1 MLTSLEY
8 YRIFY
13 YVAKYRNFTRAADVL
28 LTSQPTVTRTI
39 KNLESDLGCR
49 LFVRGKRGVTLTT
62 EGELLYSYIAPAY
75 EKILKGEEKLGGE
88 TSLQGGSVYVSA
100 TETSLHCFLL
110 EKLGL
115 FHDRHP
121 QIRLKIINVST
132 TQAIE
137 NVVSGRSDFAF
148 VASPAEAPSPLK
160 QVELHP
166 FRDILVGNANYIE
179 LTRGSYRL
187 RDLKKYPL
195 FRSAAAPLPRIFF
208 IRRYMQKRDWNFVP
222 TSN

>member
-100 TETSLHCFLL
+100 TETSLHWFPFG
-110 EKLGL
+110 KIGIVSRSSPANQVKDYQR
-115 FHDRHP
+115 FHDAGDRKRLSAAVRILRLSLLPPRH
-121 QIRLKIINVST
+121 
-132 TQAIE
+132 
-137 NVVSGRSDFAF
+137 
-148 VASPAEAPSPLK
+148 
-160 QVELHP
+160 
-166 FRDILVGNANYIE
+166 
-179 LTRGSYRL
+179 RL
-187 RDLKKYPL
+187 RSNKWSFIL
-195 FRSAAAPLPRIFF
+195 FGTFSSAT
-208 IRRYMQKRDWNFVP
+208 P
-222 TSN
+222 TISN